1 LAKYKKIEERKTQIL
16 KAAERVF
23 AQKGF
28 NQSTISEVAHEA
40 GVSDATI
47 YEYFSTKEELLF
59 SIPLATT
66 RQGKIAL
73 EDHLSYI
80 RGAANKLRGII
91 YGYLRFY
98 QNHPEYASVAL
109 LILKQNR
116 EFLKTEA
123 YQLIREWSREIVNI
137 VKEGI
142 DSDEFKPD
150 TNPYLVRSMILGT
163 IEHCVTSWLLL
174 GRYRNLLE
182 VVDPLTDMVVQG
194 IRKGSELSAWNINV
208 SLEPSREKSVKRLTK
223 KTDKK

>member
-1 LAKYKKIEERKTQIL
+1 LAKYKRSEERKTQIL

-28 NQSTISEVAHEA
+28 NQSTISEVAHQA

-59 SIPLATT
+59 SIPLETT

-80 RGAANKLRGII
+80 RGAANKLRGVIF
-91 YGYLRFY
+91 GYLRFY

-123 YQLIREWSREIVNI
+123 YQLIRHWSRWIVNI

-142 DSDEFKPD
+142 EAGEFKTD

-174 GRYRNLLE
+174 GRYRNLLDI
-182 VVDPLTDMVVQG
+182 VDPLTDMIVQG
-194 IRKGSELSAWNINV
+194 IRNDSELSGWNINV
-208 SLEPSREKSVKRLTK
+208 SLEPPQKKSLKRLSPRTVK
-223 KTDKK
+223 K

>member
-1 LAKYKKIEERKTQIL
+1 MAKYKKIEERKTQIL

-59 SIPLATT
+59 SIPLETT

-174 GRYRNLLE
+174 GRYRNL
-182 VVDPLTDMVVQG
+182 
-194 IRKGSELSAWNINV
+194 
-208 SLEPSREKSVKRLTK
+208 
-223 KTDKK
+223 

>member
-1 LAKYKKIEERKTQIL
+1 LAKYKKSEERKIQIL

-59 SIPLATT
+59 SIPLETT

-80 RGAANKLRGII
+80 RGAANKLRGVIF
-91 YGYLRFY
+91 GYLRFY
-98 QNHPEYASVAL
+98 QNHREYASVAL

-123 YQLIREWSREIVNI
+123 YQVIRQWSRGIVNI

-142 DSDEFKPD
+142 DAGEFKPD

-174 GRYRNLLE
+174 GRYGNLLE

-194 IRKGSELSAWNINV
+194 IRNDRELTGWNINV
-208 SLEPSREKSVKRLTK
+208 SLEPPREQSVKKTSPKTLK
-223 KTDKK
+223 K